1 LEISF
6 PPPRR
11 SVFCWPFSLFLCYFI
26 EGKEIGGRKLAVL
39 EILKY
44 PHPILKKRSQAVS
57 QIDEEVKKLIQ
68 DMKETMYGASGVG
81 LAACQVGVSRRVIIL
96 DVSPMDP
103 RHSFFALI
111 NPEIIS
117 EEGEIDHEEGCLSVP
132 DCLEK
137 VKRKEKVCVRGLS
150 PQGMEIEIKGDGILA
165 IALQHEIDHINGVL
179 ILDRVSR
186 LKREIYRNKLKKE
199 KRKEEKP

>member
-1 LEISF
+1 MA
-6 PPPRR
+6 
-11 SVFCWPFSLFLCYFI
+11 VF
-26 EGKEIGGRKLAVL
+26 

-44 PHPILKKRSQAVS
+44 PHPILKKRSEAVS

-68 DMKETMYGASGVG
+68 DMRETMYEAGGIG
-81 LAACQVGVSRRVIIL
+81 LAACQVGVSRRVIVL

-103 RHSFFALI
+103 QHSFFALI

-150 PQGMEIEIKGDGILA
+150 PEGMEIEIKGEGILA
-165 IALQHEIDHINGVL
+165 IALQHEIDHINGIL

>member
-1 LEISF
+1 MAI
-6 PPPRR
+6 
-11 SVFCWPFSLFLCYFI
+11 
-26 EGKEIGGRKLAVL
+26 L

-44 PHPILKKRSQAVS
+44 PHPILRKRSKEVNR
-57 QIDEEVKKLIQ
+57 IDEEVKILIR
-68 DMKETMYGASGVG
+68 DMRETMVQAGGIG
-81 LAACQVGVSRRVIIL
+81 LAACQIGVSRRVVVL

-103 RHSFFALI
+103 QHSFFALI

-150 PQGMEIEIKGDGILA
+150 PEGMEIEIKGDGILA
-165 IALQHEIDHINGVL
+165 IALQHEIDHINGIL

-199 KRKEEKP
+199 KRKEERP

>member
-1 LEISF
+1 M
-6 PPPRR
+6 
-11 SVFCWPFSLFLCYFI
+11 
-26 EGKEIGGRKLAVL
+26 AAL

-44 PHPILKKRSQAVS
+44 PHPILKKRSEVVN
-57 QIDEEVKKLIQ
+57 QINEEVKKLIR
-68 DMKETMYGASGVG
+68 DMRETMYQAGGVG
-81 LAACQVGVSRRVIIL
+81 LAACQVGVPRRVIVL
-96 DVSPMDP
+96 DVSPLDP
-103 RHSFFALI
+103 QHSFFALI

-137 VKRKEKVCVRGLS
+137 VKRREKVCVRGLS
-150 PQGMEIEIKGDGILA
+150 VEGRDIEIKGEGILA

-179 ILDRVSR
+179 ILDKISR

-199 KRKEEKP
+199 KRKEEIP

>member
-1 LEISF
+1 M
-6 PPPRR
+6 
-11 SVFCWPFSLFLCYFI
+11 
-26 EGKEIGGRKLAVL
+26 AVL

-44 PHPILKKRSQAVS
+44 PHPVLRKRSEAVS
-57 QIDEEVKKLIQ
+57 QINKEVKELIQ
-68 DMKETMYGASGVG
+68 DMRETMVQAGGIG
-81 LAACQVGVSRRVIIL
+81 LAACQVGIPQRVIVL

-103 RHSFFALI
+103 QHGFFALI
-111 NPEIIS
+111 NPEIVS

-150 PQGMEIEIKGDGILA
+150 PEGTKIEIKGEGILGIA
-165 IALQHEIDHINGVL
+165 IQHEIDHINGIL

-199 KRKEEKP
+199 KRKEERP

>member
-1 LEISF
+1 M
-6 PPPRR
+6 
-11 SVFCWPFSLFLCYFI
+11 
-26 EGKEIGGRKLAVL
+26 AVL

-44 PHPILKKRSQAVS
+44 PHPILRKRSKAVT
-57 QIDEEVKKLIQ
+57 QIDEEVNKLID
-68 DMKETMYGASGVG
+68 DMRETMYHASGIG
-81 LAACQVGVSRRVIIL
+81 LAACQVGVPQRVIVL

-103 RHSFFALI
+103 QYSYFALV

-117 EEGEIDHEEGCLSVP
+117 EEGEVDHEEGCLSVP

-137 VKRKEKVCVRGLS
+137 VKRKERVCVRGWS
-150 PQGMEIEIKGDGILA
+150 PDGKEMEMKGEGILA
-165 IALQHEIDHINGVL
+165 IAIQHEIDHINGIL

-199 KRKEEKP
+199 KCKEEKP